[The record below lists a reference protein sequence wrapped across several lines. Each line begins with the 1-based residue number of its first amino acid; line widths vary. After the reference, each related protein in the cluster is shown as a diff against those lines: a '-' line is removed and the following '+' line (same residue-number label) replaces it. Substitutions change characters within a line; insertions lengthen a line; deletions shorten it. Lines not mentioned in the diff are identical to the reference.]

1 MQQKK
6 LIPILVALPIA
17 LAGADRESAPVV
29 YENPEKACYLAEF
42 PQVGSDKV
50 GGYITFT
57 SLDGIA
63 KVNVRISTLEPKL
76 QYHIHEKPVDPSDPT
91 CESTKEHLNPYNGQ
105 VPCGNDISKCEVGDL
120 SGKYGNIDYSYYET
134 EYLDPYLSLIEGDPA
149 FVGGRSITLHY
160 SNGTRYACADIV
172 PCEKLKPSPKPPKED
187 KLKEDEPKEDKPKED
202 EPKEDEPKEDKP
214 KEKDPKDDTSK
225 DEKSEEEK
233 PKEDK
238 KTKKEK
244 KKAKKEE
251 EKKQKEDKK
260 NKKHSD
266 KKNKKHDDDDEY
278 SEAEP
283 SVTEEKRVETSFT
296 KKPHHTTSAA
306 LKEGYKEV
314 KNETD
319 TEWKTDDGHY
329 NGTETD
335 HSTAL
340 NDAYNWKRTS
350 SIGSIIAFM
359 MSLLI

>member
-6 LIPILVALPIA
+6 LIPILVTLPMA
-17 LAGADRESAPVV
+17 LAGADRESAPVI

-76 QYHIHEKPVDPSDPT
+76 QYHIHEKPVDPSDPS
-91 CESTKEHLNPYNGQ
+91 CESTKEHLNPYNGE

-120 SGKYGNIDYSYYET
+120 SGKYGNIDNSYYET

-187 KLKEDEPKEDKPKED
+187 DPKEKEPKEKE
-202 EPKEDEPKEDKP
+202 
-214 KEKDPKDDTSK
+214 PKDD
-225 DEKSEEEK
+225 KSEEEK

-238 KTKKEK
+238 KTKKER

-266 KKNKKHDDDDEY
+266 KKNKKHEDDEY

-340 NDAYNWKRTS
+340 NDAHNWKRTS